1 MQDFL
6 PQAYYFSGYCPWE
19 APIVKVKEVMKTEF
33 ARASVPGTRDTVFQI
48 MSEHGKTAIPLM
60 KKDTEELAGMV
71 SRLDLMRKPEE
82 DQLAL
87 LMDRD
92 PPVVAQSNDIKD
104 AVRILLQEG
113 IRRLPVIDSKR
124 RLKGMLTV
132 HQVIRKVI
140 SVEYSEELITPFVE
154 RKVTAIWENTPIQ
167 AAYTIM
173 RLASTDVLPVIS
185 EKGDLVGI
193 ISVSDIMNL
202 SEIVRERRSTSVSA
216 ASEGT
221 DWSWDATTVLY
232 ITTNEL
238 QLPDKPVSEV
248 MVGGI
253 ITTYEQAT
261 IGEVTKT
268 MRRHDIDQLPVTDA
282 KGELIGIIRDKDLM
296 RILLETE

>member
-1 MQDFL
+1 M
-6 PQAYYFSGYCPWE
+6 
-19 APIVKVKEVMKTEF
+19 KVKEVMKTEF
-33 ARASVPGTRDTVFQI
+33 AQASVPGTRDTVLQI

-60 KKDTEELAGMV
+60 KKDTQELAGMV
-71 SRLDLMRKPEE
+71 SRLDLMRKADE

-92 PPVVAQSNDIKD
+92 PPVVSQTNAVEE
-104 AVRILLQEG
+104 AVRILLDKG

-124 RLKGMLTV
+124 RLKGMITV
-132 HQVIRKVI
+132 HQIIRKVI
-140 SVEYSEELITPFVE
+140 SEQYSDELITPFVE
-154 RKVTAIWENTPIQ
+154 RKVTAIWENTPLK

-173 RLASTDVLPVIS
+173 RLAATDVLPVIS

-202 SEIVRERRSTSVSA
+202 SEIVRESRSTAVSA

-232 ITTNEL
+232 IATNEL
-238 QLPDKPVSEV
+238 QLPDKSVSEV
-248 MVGGI
+248 MISGI

-261 IGEVTKT
+261 IGEVTKI

-282 KGELIGIIRDKDLM
+282 QGELVGIIRDKNLLK
-296 RILLETE
+296 ILLQKPP

>member
-1 MQDFL
+1 M
-6 PQAYYFSGYCPWE
+6 
-19 APIVKVKEVMKTEF
+19 KVKEVMKTDF
-33 ARASVPGTRDTVFQI
+33 ARASVPGTRDTVLQI
-48 MSEHGKTAIPLM
+48 MSESGKTAIPLV
-60 KKDTEELAGMV
+60 KKETEELAGMV

-87 LMDRD
+87 LMDRE
-92 PPVVAQSNDIKD
+92 PSVVSQNDAVED
-104 AVRILLQEG
+104 AVRILLEKG
-113 IRRLPVIDSKR
+113 IRRLPVVDSKR
-124 RLKGMLTV
+124 HLKGMITV

-140 SVEYSEELITPFVE
+140 SVQYPDELITPFVE
-154 RKVTAIWENTPIQ
+154 RKVTAIWENTPVQ

-202 SEIVRERRSTSVSA
+202 SEVVRESRSTSVSA

-238 QLPDKPVSEV
+238 QLPDKLVSEV
-248 MVGGI
+248 MVSGI

-268 MRRHDIDQLPVTDA
+268 MRRNDIDQLPVTNA
-282 KGELIGIIRDKDLM
+282 KGELCGIIRDKDLM
-296 RILLETE
+296 LILLETK

>member
-1 MQDFL
+1 MI
-6 PQAYYFSGYCPWE
+6 A
-19 APIVKVKEVMKTEF
+19 VKVKEIMKTEF
-33 ARASVPGTRDTVFQI
+33 ARASIPGTRDTVLQI
-48 MSEHGKTAIPLM
+48 MSEHGKTSIPLV
-60 KKDTEELAGMV
+60 KKETEELAGMV
-71 SRLDLMRKPEE
+71 SRLDLMRQPEE
-82 DQLAL
+82 DQLAI

-92 PPVVAQSNDIKD
+92 PPVITQTDDVED
-104 AVRILLQEG
+104 AVRILLDTG

-124 RLKGMLTV
+124 HLKGMLTV

-140 SVEYSEELITPFVE
+140 SVEYADELITPFVE
-154 RKVTAIWENTPIQ
+154 RKITAIWENTPIK

-173 RLASTDVLPVIS
+173 RLATTDVLPVIS

-238 QLPDKPVSEV
+238 QLPDTPVSKV

-253 ITTYEQAT
+253 ITTFDQAT

-268 MRRHDIDQLPVTDA
+268 MRRNDIDQLPVTNA
-282 KGELIGIIRDKDLM
+282 KGELVGIIRDKDLM
-296 RILLETE
+296 RILLQKK

>member
-1 MQDFL
+1 
-6 PQAYYFSGYCPWE
+6 
-19 APIVKVKEVMKTEF
+19 VKVKEVMKTEF
-33 ARASVPGTRDTVFQI
+33 ARASVPGTRDTVLQI
-48 MSEHGKTAIPLM
+48 MAEHGKTAIPLV
-60 KKDTEELAGMV
+60 KKDTEELAGIV
-71 SRLDLMRKPEE
+71 SRLDLMRKFEE

-92 PPVVAQSNDIKD
+92 PPVVAQSHDVED
-104 AVRILLQEG
+104 AVRILLDKG
-113 IRRLPVIDSKR
+113 IRRLPVVDSKR

-140 SVEYSEELITPFVE
+140 SVQYSKELITPFVE
-154 RKVTAIWENTPIQ
+154 RKVTAVWENTPIQ

-185 EKGDLVGI
+185 VKGDLVGI

-202 SEIVRERRSTSVSA
+202 SEIVRERRATSVSA
-216 ASEGT
+216 ASEGA

-238 QLPDKPVSEV
+238 QLPEKPVSEV
-248 MVGGI
+248 MVSGI

-268 MRRHDIDQLPVTDA
+268 MRRHDIDQLPVTNA
-282 KGELIGIIRDKDLM
+282 KGELCGIIRDKDLM
-296 RILLETE
+296 RILLQEK